1 MTEST
6 GVQAPWLDHL
16 DGIPATLDYY
26 QGSMFCAVER
36 AAREHPRKI
45 AFDFMG
51 RSTTYRDMIE
61 NINQCARSLVHLG
74 VKEGDRVTI
83 ALPNCPQAIYSFY
96 AVNMIGAVANMVHPL
111 ASENEMKFFLNESES
126 VVAIVLDQCYSKFEA
141 IRAQTKVKHI
151 IIASVKDELA
161 PHIKAGYM
169 LTEGRRI
176 EPIPHEAPVIFWKQF
191 MKMYKECT
199 EDYRIDKNADDLAVI
214 LYSGGTTGRTKGIM
228 LSNLNF
234 NSSAQQ
240 IIATNPMF
248 RPGDRMLAALPL
260 FHGFGL
266 GVCIN
271 AMLTHGGR
279 CILVPRFTA
288 ESYAKLIVK
297 YKCNFIAG
305 VPTLYEALRR
315 LKSMQKANLSSLKGA
330 FSGGDTLSNDLKR
343 RIDMFFEEH
352 GAGIQIREGYGMTE
366 TVTACCLTPVDKHK
380 EGSIGFPFPLCQD
393 RKARHG
399 GSSPLRAGG

>member
-96 AVNMIGAVANMVHPL
+96 AINMIGAVANMVHPL

-161 PHIKAGYM
+161 PEIQGRYDADHRRQNDLQSQAGFECFHRCRNVFESAEIRGCQCH
-169 LTEGRRI
+169 TEGYHQR
-176 EPIPHEAPVIFWKQF
+176 
-191 MKMYKECT
+191 
-199 EDYRIDKNADDLAVI
+199 NAI
-214 LYSGGTTGRTKGIM
+214 
-228 LSNLNF
+228 
-234 NSSAQQ
+234 
-240 IIATNPMF
+240 
-248 RPGDRMLAALPL
+248 
-260 FHGFGL
+260 
-266 GVCIN
+266 C
-271 AMLTHGGR
+271 
-279 CILVPRFTA
+279 
-288 ESYAKLIVK
+288 
-297 YKCNFIAG
+297 
-305 VPTLYEALRR
+305 
-315 LKSMQKANLSSLKGA
+315 
-330 FSGGDTLSNDLKR
+330 
-343 RIDMFFEEH
+343 
-352 GAGIQIREGYGMTE
+352 
-366 TVTACCLTPVDKHK
+366 
-380 EGSIGFPFPLCQD
+380 
-393 RKARHG
+393 
-399 GSSPLRAGG
+399 